1 MKDDRTRERERERA
15 QIRWNRKE
23 GRYNKHTPMKVMRT
37 ALKYLEMNMVIKK
50 QIIPKSHATYRRR
63 KRTYET
69 GFVRTE
75 IHQRSLMP

>member
-1 MKDDRTRERERERA
+1 
-15 QIRWNRKE
+15 
-23 GRYNKHTPMKVMRT
+23 MKVMRT